1 MATDTAV
8 HTRSA
13 RTRSHRLLNQIS
25 GLFPLPKIPAGGRL
39 HASVSV
45 SLSGWGRLPCFGFSF
60 QFGWKPLPTHPHA
73 GAGGPGDH
81 WELARRR
88 GGSSGESPFSLPST
102 SCAAIAPPWGCPE
115 TPASQPLCGGQRGDK
130 IQLPP
135 YLGNG
140 GGGWGC
146 PRFRPISFQMLLL
159 SFRIPGFGSW
169 GEPSP
174 LLSPAPALLFALLSP
189 PPPPFPCQARQGLWP
204 KPYGLSRVDNML
216 QFSLRQ

>member
-1 MATDTAV
+1 M
-8 HTRSA
+8 
-13 RTRSHRLLNQIS
+13 
-25 GLFPLPKIPAGGRL
+25 PLSQSLSLGGAGCVAS
-39 HASVSV
+39 ASVFS
-45 SLSGWGRLPCFGFSF
+45 SAGNLSPHTHTLERAGLETTGNWLVGGGAPPGN
-60 QFGWKPLPTHPHA
+60 PL
-73 GAGGPGDH
+73 
-81 WELARRR
+81 LASRAPAVLL
-88 GGSSGESPFSLPST
+88 SH
-102 SCAAIAPPWGCPE
+102 PPWGCPE